1 MRRACRSVDHRANK
15 NNDGRQSHLRV
26 HSKQIFI
33 LFRVGRTEKRDER
46 TRREERREAHKKR
59 QKESAERISH
69 RRSIHSFVVFDGPK
83 KKILRRPF
91 LLFLVFFPLNSYV
104 TRYRQFLLI
113 AMRVWQRYFGRVN
126 GTKKTPK
133 EKETKPFISDLSL
146 DETTR

>member
-1 MRRACRSVDHRANK
+1 LC
-15 NNDGRQSHLRV
+15 DGRVEVSTTARTKTTTV
-26 HSKQIFI
+26 VNRTCEFIRSKFF

-83 KKILRRPF
+83 KKKILRRPF

-126 GTKKTPK
+126 GTKKN
-133 EKETKPFISDLSL
+133 TKRERNKTFHF
-146 DETTR
+146 